1 MTEYF
6 VFHRE
11 WNELR
16 KTLSKNAW
24 YELETLM
31 LQLRW
36 EGIDTDP
43 LTITNKVVRSNWI
56 NIRARIL
63 NSMKNLKNKKNSK
76 TKQKDLTPSEEL
88 ENSANKTINPQDNTN
103 IPQEEESVSNGFK
116 IPINEEFENTI
127 EEPQTTEESMG
138 NYTGIQFK
146 QEEEIEITEKNI
158 YEIMMENTTNEEF
171 KCYLDD
177 NAKLADDFINKYKVA
192 AYNPFL
198 HLNIMKNLKSQGYP
212 IDEEKYKILKQEW
225 DNIWTEFQQD
235 LGDIDIKEI
244 KQKVVERYTPRYKK
258 DIIKFNE
265 MR

>member
-6 VFHRE
+6 VFHKE

-16 KTLSKNAW
+16 KNLSKNAW

-76 TKQKDLTPSEEL
+76 SKKEIVEINDDITP
-88 ENSANKTINPQDNTN
+88 
-103 IPQEEESVSNGFK
+103 
-116 IPINEEFENTI
+116 NEEFDNTI
-127 EEPQTTEESMG
+127 EQPQIIEDMG

-146 QEEEIEITEKNI
+146 QQEEIEVQDYKDETTIANEFITNNGKDAYDI
-158 YEIMMENTTNEEF
+158 YYELNVLKYNEQKGTERYEELKMLWDELWTPYRVYDEETF
-171 KCYLDD
+171 ELIKS
-177 NAKLADDFINKYKVA
+177 KVA
-192 AYNPFL
+192 ERYN
-198 HLNIMKNLKSQGYP
+198 KRV
-212 IDEEKYKILKQEW
+212 
-225 DNIWTEFQQD
+225 
-235 LGDIDIKEI
+235 I
-244 KQKVVERYTPRYKK
+244 KQFRLENEYKQ
-258 DIIKFNE
+258 ILTA
-265 MR
+265 